1 MCHNNYLLL
10 LIYSCESVYLGV
22 PLALCIKCQPV
33 SEIWKKKSENSCH
46 FNTVRRKQPKKWRR
60 LHNNDSISGYFPLF
74 LYGQGY
80 FLKLWP
86 YCVALSPLL
95 ASLHASPCVATT
107 LASPHGPGG
116 LVAMTAPPVLLNI
129 PGRGHIPVRRAARGH
144 RQPCFIK
151 VSAPPPSPH
160 TR

>member
-1 MCHNNYLLL
+1 MEWKEVDTRVTHTAFSITPGEFPN
-10 LIYSCESVYLGV
+10 
-22 PLALCIKCQPV
+22 PL
-33 SEIWKKKSENSCH
+33 
-46 FNTVRRKQPKKWRR
+46 
-60 LHNNDSISGYFPLF
+60 
-74 LYGQGY
+74 
-80 FLKLWP
+80 
-86 YCVALSPLL
+86 
-95 ASLHASPCVATT
+95 CVATT
-107 LASPHGPGG
+107 LASPHGLGS